1 VLIKTLDSNERL
13 TIQVHPD
20 KQFAR
25 AMLNSAFG
33 KTGYKRK
40 TIFNESHTDCFALNE
55 IDIKGEITLKGN
67 GDFYVGVI

>member
-1 VLIKTLDSNERL
+1 VLIKMLDSNERL

-40 TIFNESHTDCFALNE
+40 TIFNESHTDCFALTE